1 MEEKKEDKIGR
12 VTFRVEDRMTYGV
25 LNYDGNELMAAITW
39 CSTCGSSIRWRMPRH
54 VPTRWPMCFT
64 RH

>member
-25 LNYDGNELMAAITW
+25 LNLSLIH
-39 CSTCGSSIRWRMPRH
+39 I
-54 VPTRWPMCFT
+54 
-64 RH
+64 

>member
-1 MEEKKEDKIGR
+1 MEEKKGDKIER

-25 LNYDGNELMAAITW
+25 LNYDGNELMAAIT
-39 CSTCGSSIRWRMPRH
+39 GYDLNVVFNMPKR